1 MSQSP
6 NAVAIKS
13 SISRHKSPVYSSILD
28 MEVQDQLSTMRER
41 KDQDMAMA
49 AATAVVMAT
58 TAMAVTATAV
68 TAMAEEIMVKVEVVM
83 VKVEVAMAEIMVK
96 EEEVAM
102 VEIMVKEV
110 VAMEDKGITVTA
122 AMDLA
127 TKLEVADTE
136 TADLT
141 QIM

>member
-1 MSQSP
+1 MFQSP
-6 NAVAIKS
+6 NVAAIKS
-13 SISRHKSPVYSSILD
+13 SISRHKSPDYSSILD
-28 MEVQDQLSTMRER
+28 MVVQGQLFIMRER

-68 TAMAEEIMVKVEVVM
+68 TAMAEEIMVKE
-83 VKVEVAMAEIMVK
+83 EVAMEEIMVK
-96 EEEVAM
+96 EEVDME
-102 VEIMVKEV
+102 EIMVV
-110 VAMEDKGITVTA
+110 VMEEIMDKGITVTA

-127 TKLEVADTE
+127 TKLEVVDTE
-136 TADLT
+136 TADHT

>member
-1 MSQSP
+1 MFQSP
-6 NAVAIKS
+6 NVAAIKS
-13 SISRHKSPVYSSILD
+13 SISRHKSPDYSSILD
-28 MEVQDQLSTMRER
+28 MVVQGQLFIMRER

-68 TAMAEEIMVKVEVVM
+68 TAMAEEIMVKE
-83 VKVEVAMAEIMVK
+83 EVAMEEIMVK
-96 EEEVAM
+96 EEVDME
-102 VEIMVKEV
+102 EIMVKEV
-110 VAMEDKGITVTA
+110 VVMEEIMDKGITVTA

-127 TKLEVADTE
+127 TKLEVVDTE
-136 TADLT
+136 TADHT